1 MEKIKIITDSAS
13 DVTAD
18 AIKKYNI
25 EVLPFTIVFPDGS
38 EYLEQVDI
46 TYDEFYDKL
55 SKLED
60 LPTTSQVTAYQFEES
75 LKQFI
80 EEYDSIIIITISSV
94 ASNTHQNA
102 VSVVKQLK
110 ESGVQ
115 TRLEI
120 VDSMT
125 YTGAYG
131 AVVTHMAQMA
141 SEGKSTDEILQ
152 KGRFMLSHDRV
163 YAVIDD
169 LKYLKKSGRIKP
181 LTFTLGSLLDI
192 KPIITVE
199 DGLVAQ
205 FDKVRGV
212 KKAAGKI
219 IELAKKESA
228 DGSDMIIFVG
238 HSTDNGTYASFYKRM
253 QEEFPKAEFVEGRI
267 GSTIGVHCGT
277 GVIVICMIK
286 KC

>member
-1 MEKIKIITDSAS
+1 MEKIKIITDSAADLS
-13 DVTAD
+13 KEMVQKYDV
-18 AIKKYNI
+18 
-25 EVLPFTIVFPDGS
+25 EVVPFTIVFPDGS

-55 SKLED
+55 VKSEE

-75 LKQFI
+75 VRKFVDD
-80 EEYDSIIIITISSV
+80 YDSIIIVTISSV

-102 VSVVKQLK
+102 VAVVNQLK
-110 ESGVQ
+110 ESGVK
-115 TRLEI
+115 TRLAV

-125 YTGAYG
+125 FTGAYG
-131 AVVTHMAQMA
+131 SIVEKMAQMVQD
-141 SEGKSTDEILQ
+141 GNTTDEILEKAQ
-152 KGRFMLSHDRV
+152 FMLQHNRL

-181 LTFTLGSLLDI
+181 ITFTLGSLLDI
-192 KPIITVE
+192 KPIVTIE

-205 FDKVRGV
+205 LDKVRGV
-212 KKAAGKI
+212 KKAAARI
-219 IELAKKESA
+219 IEYAKKESE
-228 DGSDMIIFVG
+228 DGTDMLIFIG
-238 HSTDNGTYASFYKRM
+238 NSTDNGTFSSFYQRM
-253 QEEFPKAEFVEGRI
+253 KEEFPKAEFFEGRI

-277 GVIVICMIK
+277 GVIAISMIK

>member
-1 MEKIKIITDSAS
+1 MEKIKIITDSAADLS
-13 DVTAD
+13 KEMVQKYDV
-18 AIKKYNI
+18 
-25 EVLPFTIVFPDGS
+25 EVVPFTIVFPDGS

-55 SKLED
+55 VKSEE

-75 LKQFI
+75 VRKFVDD
-80 EEYDSIIIITISSV
+80 YDSIIIVTISSV

-102 VSVVKQLK
+102 VAVVNQLK
-110 ESGVQ
+110 ESGVK
-115 TRLEI
+115 TRLEV

-125 YTGAYG
+125 FTGAYG
-131 AVVTHMAQMA
+131 SIVEKMAQMVQD
-141 SEGKSTDEILQ
+141 GNTTDEILEKAQ
-152 KGRFMLSHDRV
+152 FMLQHNRL

-181 LTFTLGSLLDI
+181 ITFTLGSLLDI
-192 KPIITVE
+192 KPIVTIE

-205 FDKVRGV
+205 LDKVRGV
-212 KKAAGKI
+212 KKAAARI
-219 IELAKKESA
+219 IEYAKKESE
-228 DGSDMIIFVG
+228 DGTDMLIFIG
-238 HSTDNGTYASFYKRM
+238 NSTDNGTFSAFYQRM
-253 QEEFPKAEFVEGRI
+253 KEEFPKAEFFEGRI

-277 GVIVICMIK
+277 GVIAISMIK